1 MEIPVVSEANL
12 SAYSPFWLIAVFY
25 LFSGIWEVGHLFK
38 PEGFRKQ
45 WVDLLPFTAF
55 ILHSL
60 FVIYLAYRVQNIPVT
75 NLFESVVFL
84 TWCVVAVFNG
94 VEYLYGVPSLG
105 AFLFPLVTVLSFWVL
120 SLGNNVFNAPHNL
133 SKFWLIAHT
142 IPLFMGYAAF
152 AITFTLSL
160 MYLTQQRQLKHK
172 LFGPLLLGLPSL
184 ESLDRLIWKTLS
196 FGFPLLTLGLV
207 FGAFW
212 VKHSNMLGPQWYL
225 DPKVVMGTVTWLVY
239 AGLLHLRIG
248 VAMHG
253 SRAALLNIAGFSL
266 VLFTFLG
273 TFFIGAQHGY
283 KKVSKEEPVIIKRI
297 AE

>member
-1 MEIPVVSEANL
+1 MEISV
-12 SAYSPFWLIAVFY
+12 YSPFWLIATLY
-25 LFSGIWEVGHLFK
+25 LLSGIWEVGRLLR
-38 PEGFRKQ
+38 PEAFGIR
-45 WVDLLPFTAF
+45 WANRLPLIAL

-60 FVIYLAYRVQNIPVT
+60 FLVHLASRVENIPVT

-84 TWCVVAVFNG
+84 TWCIVAVFNG
-94 VEYLYGVPSLG
+94 MEYLYGVPSLG
-105 AFLFPLVTVLSFWVL
+105 AFVFPLVTVLGFWVL
-120 SLGNNVFNAPHNL
+120 SLGNNLLNATTNL

-152 AITFTLSL
+152 TITFALSL
-160 MYLTQQRQLKHK
+160 MYLTQQRQLKRK
-172 LFGPLLLGLPSL
+172 FFGPLMLGLPSL

-212 VKHSNMLGPQWYL
+212 VKYSNLLGPQWYM

-248 VAMHG
+248 VTMHG
-253 SRAALLNIAGFSL
+253 SRAALLNIAGFTL

-273 TFFIGAQHGY
+273 TFFLGAQHGY
-283 KKVSKEEPVIIKRI
+283 KKVSKEDAVVVKGIRE
-297 AE
+297 

>member
-1 MEIPVVSEANL
+1 VSEVSL
-12 SAYSPFWLIAVFY
+12 SAYSPFWIIAALYLIG
-25 LFSGIWEVGHLFK
+25 SIWEVGHLFRPGSFSK
-38 PEGFRKQ
+38 R
-45 WVDLLPFTAF
+45 WADRLPFAGF
-55 ILHSL
+55 VLHTIFL
-60 FVIYLAYRVQNIPVT
+60 IFLASRVQNIPVT

-105 AFLFPLVTVLSFWVL
+105 AFLFPLVAVLSFWVL
-120 SLGNNVFNAPHNL
+120 SIGENLFTAPQNL

-152 AITFTLSL
+152 ALTFAMSL

-172 LFGPLLLGLPSL
+172 FFGPLLFGLPSL
-184 ESLDRLIWKTLS
+184 ESLDKLIWKTLS

-212 VKHSNMLGPQWYL
+212 VKYSNLLGPQWYL

-248 VAMHG
+248 ITMHG
-253 SRAALLNIAGFSL
+253 SRSALLNIAGFTL

-273 TFFIGAQHGY
+273 TFFMGAQHGY
-283 KKVSKEEPVIIKRI
+283 KNVSKDAPVVIKEI

>member
-1 MEIPVVSEANL
+1 MET
-12 SAYSPFWLIAVFY
+12 SAYSPFWIIVALY
-25 LFSGIWEVGHLFK
+25 LLSSVWEVGHLLR
-38 PEGFRKQ
+38 PEGFSKQ
-45 WVDLLPFTAF
+45 WADRLPLAAF

-60 FVIYLAYRVQNIPVT
+60 FLVYLASRVENIPVT

-94 VEYLYGVPSLG
+94 MEYLYGVPSLG
-105 AFLFPLVTVLSFWVL
+105 AFLFPLVTALGLWVL
-120 SLGNNVFNAPHNL
+120 SLGSNHLSVPSNL

-152 AITFTLSL
+152 TMTFVLSL

-172 LFGPLLLGLPSL
+172 SFGPVMLGLPSL
-184 ESLDRLIWKTLS
+184 EGLDRLIWKSLS

-212 VKHSNMLGPQWYL
+212 VKYSNLLGPQWYL

-248 VAMHG
+248 VTMHG
-253 SRAALLNIAGFSL
+253 SRVAMLNIAGFAL

-273 TFFIGAQHGY
+273 TFILGAPHGY
-283 KKVSKEEPVIIKRI
+283 KNVSKEDTIVIKGIT
-297 AE
+297 E